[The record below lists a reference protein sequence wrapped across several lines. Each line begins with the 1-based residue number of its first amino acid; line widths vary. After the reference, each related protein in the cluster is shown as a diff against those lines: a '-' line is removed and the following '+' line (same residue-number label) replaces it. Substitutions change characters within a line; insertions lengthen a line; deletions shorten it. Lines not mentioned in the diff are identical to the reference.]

1 MFRYNCLLLN
11 NWHDVCSYIS
21 YKLHDN
27 LVIIMQTQIIRKDV
41 EAMRRGKLLSIILAM
56 VLLIGLFGGCGAKTK
71 TTAEA
76 EGPIVI
82 KIGHTDSSQRSTHKW
97 SEALGEYLEK
107 EAPGRFKVEVYP
119 DGQLG
124 DTPDLVSGIKL
135 GTVTMMFDLS
145 SVITSAAGP
154 DSTCIDLPYLYPSF
168 EDWEKGTFENGGL
181 ELFNETLKDSGYY
194 CIDMYYNGMRQV
206 ISRDKIYHNQ
216 KDLKGQKIRIAQND
230 LNIEI
235 WKSMGANPTPMAWG
249 EVVTSLS
256 QGQINALDH
265 SLGVFNDFNL
275 HEIAP
280 YITLTNHASSPFPII
295 CSREWIESLNP
306 EDREVLEAGVRE
318 VAKNQRA
325 EEYAKEQGY
334 IERFKK
340 EGAQVYEL
348 TPEELAAFEQAVK
361 PVYDYQRKLVGD
373 EMLDKWLATRPK

>member
-1 MFRYNCLLLN
+1 M
-11 NWHDVCSYIS
+11 
-21 YKLHDN
+21 K
-27 LVIIMQTQIIRKDV
+27 K
-41 EAMRRGKLLSIILAM
+41 GKVLAIILTL
-56 VLLIGLFGGCGAKTK
+56 VLVMSFIGGCASKKATVS
-71 TTAEA
+71 ED
-76 EGPIVI
+76 GPIVI

-107 EAPGRFKVEVYP
+107 EAPGKFKVEVYS

-124 DTPDLVSGIKL
+124 DTPDLVSGIKI

-145 SVITSAAGP
+145 SVITSASGP

-168 EDWEKGTFENGGL
+168 EAWEKGTFENGGL

-206 ISRDKIYHNQ
+206 ISRDKIYSTED
-216 KDLKGQKIRIAQND
+216 DLKGQKVRIAQND

-235 WKSMGANPTPMAWG
+235 WKAMGANPTPMAWG

-280 YITLTNHASSPFPII
+280 YVTLTNHASSPFPII
-295 CSREWIESLNP
+295 CSREWIEALDP
-306 EDREVLEAGVRE
+306 ADREVLEAGVKE
-318 VAKNQRA
+318 VAKSQRA
-325 EEYAKEQGY
+325 EEFAKEQGY
-334 IERFKK
+334 IKRFID
-340 EGAQVYEL
+340 EGAEVYEL
-348 TPEELAAFEQAVK
+348 TADEIKAFEEAVQ
-361 PVYDYQRKLVGD
+361 PVYDYQRGIVGD
-373 EMLDKWLATRPK
+373 EMIEKWLNTRP

>member
-1 MFRYNCLLLN
+1 MRRR
-11 NWHDVCSYIS
+11 
-21 YKLHDN
+21 KL
-27 LVIIMQTQIIRKDV
+27 VSIIMALV
-41 EAMRRGKLLSIILAM
+41 M
-56 VLLIGLFGGCGAKTK
+56 VAAIFSGCAASTK
-71 TTAEA
+71 APETA

-107 EAPGRFKVEVYP
+107 EAPGKFKVEVYP

-124 DTPDLVSGIKL
+124 DTPDLVSGIKI

-145 SVITSAAGP
+145 SVITSASGP

-168 EDWEKGTFENGGL
+168 EAWEKGTFENGGL

-216 KDLKGQKIRIAQND
+216 DDLKGQKIRIAQND

-280 YITLTNHASSPFPII
+280 YVTLTNHASSPFPII
-295 CSREWIESLNP
+295 CSRDWIESLNT
-306 EDREVLEAGVRE
+306 EDRKVLEAGVRE
-318 VAKNQRA
+318 VAKSQRT
-325 EEYAKEQGY
+325 EEFAKEQSY
-334 IERFKK
+334 IERFKN
-340 EGAQVYEL
+340 EGATVYEL
-348 TPEELAAFEQAVK
+348 TKEEIAAFEEAVQ
-361 PVYDYQRKLVGD
+361 PVYDYQRKIVGD
-373 EMLDKWLATRPK
+373 EMLEKWLNTRPK